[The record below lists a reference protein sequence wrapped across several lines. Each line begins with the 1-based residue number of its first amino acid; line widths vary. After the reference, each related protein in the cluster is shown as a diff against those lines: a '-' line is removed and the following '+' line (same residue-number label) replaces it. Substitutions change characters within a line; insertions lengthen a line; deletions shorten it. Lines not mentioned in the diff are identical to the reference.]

1 MFKKII
7 LTTVSVLL
15 GGYIIFVLT
24 YLAIR
29 PNTEECKGTNI
40 EITGDDYGV
49 LTNKDIEE
57 MLSHKNLAPTGR
69 LMTEIDCSM
78 IENAINEYSLIDECQ
93 CYKTHKNLIGIR
105 INCKKPIM
113 QVFDK
118 HEKMFYIDHEGNIIE
133 GVSCAIYLP
142 VASGFIDRSMAGK
155 ELLKIATFLQ
165 ENRFWN
171 EQIEQIYFTP
181 KGEAVLIPRVGNHT
195 IEIGKAENIDEKL
208 HKLKEFYTKG
218 LNKIGWNKY
227 NKLNIEFDGQIIGT
241 KR

>member
-1 MFKKII
+1 
-7 LTTVSVLL
+7 
-15 GGYIIFVLT
+15 
-24 YLAIR
+24 
-29 PNTEECKGTNI
+29 
-40 EITGDDYGV
+40 
-49 LTNKDIEE
+49 
-57 MLSHKNLAPTGR
+57 
-69 LMTEIDCSM
+69 
-78 IENAINEYSLIDECQ
+78 
-93 CYKTHKNLIGIR
+93 
-105 INCKKPIM
+105 M